1 MTGIKK
7 DRPRLRWP
15 IRIAGAVLLL
25 LPFIMIPFFWN
36 HFKAHFTG
44 GIEGSM
50 ITGQWHIV
58 LINIILFTSFLIPLT
73 FRKKVSWKEFGLVTA
88 FFVSLFVEMYGIP
101 LTVMFASRAFHASPD
116 TTVNALFSVELW
128 GIGFSFTAPMAYGA
142 LLMVLGTAI
151 VIVGWITLYRRVE
164 KEGLVT
170 TGVYSISRHPQ
181 YLGFMLVIYGW
192 MVGWTTLL
200 TVLFGAILL
209 AVYIRVCMKEEKE
222 MGKDHDYAEYRKR
235 VPFII

>member
-1 MTGIKK
+1 MVENHRA
-7 DRPRLRWP
+7 RPLFRWSLR
-15 IRIAGAVLLL
+15 AAAAVILL
-25 LPFIMIPFFWN
+25 LPFLMMPFFWD

-50 ITGQWHIV
+50 VTGQWHIV
-58 LINIILFTSFLIPLT
+58 LINIVLFTSFLIPLT

-116 TTVNALFSVELW
+116 TPVNALFSVKLL
-128 GIGFSFTAPMAYGA
+128 GIGFSITAPMAYGA
-142 LLMVLGTAI
+142 FLMLLGTVI
-151 VIVGWITLYRRVE
+151 VIAGWVTLYKRVDQ
-164 KEGLVT
+164 EGLVT
-170 TGVYSISRHPQ
+170 TGIYSISRHPQ

-200 TVLFGAILL
+200 TVIFGSILL
-209 AVYIRVCMKEEKE
+209 AVYIRVCIKEEKE
-222 MGKDHDYAEYRKR
+222 MGE
-235 VPFII
+235 